1 MPSRAAAP
9 DADPRVRRR
18 ILELHRAPV
27 QELEQGAG
35 ENYLCLVVQEVYA
48 FWIIGIPNVAKTDP
62 GADGRETLALP
73 PENEGERDVCRTG
86 NIARNITGNIQ
97 GFEAS
102 P

>member
-1 MPSRAAAP
+1 M
-9 DADPRVRRR
+9 RRR
-18 ILELHRAPV
+18 ILELHRVPV
-27 QELEQGAG
+27 QELERGAG
-35 ENYLCLVVQEVYA
+35 ENYVCLVVQEIMYVWWYKRCMLSG
-48 FWIIGIPNVAKTDP
+48 IIGIPNVAKTDP

>member
-1 MPSRAAAP
+1 MPSPGAAP
-9 DADPRVRRR
+9 DDRSAGKTSYPR
-18 ILELHRAPV
+18 LHRAPV

-35 ENYLCLVVQEVYA
+35 ENYLCVVVQEVYA

>member
-1 MPSRAAAP
+1 MLRFESLNRG
-9 DADPRVRRR
+9 RGIIIYVW
-18 ILELHRAPV
+18 
-27 QELEQGAG
+27 G
-35 ENYLCLVVQEVYA
+35 VQEVYA

>member
-1 MPSRAAAP
+1 VSSNFIVFRFKSLN
-9 DADPRVRRR
+9 RGRGR
-18 ILELHRAPV
+18 IIYV
-27 QELEQGAG
+27 WW
-35 ENYLCLVVQEVYA
+35 YKEVYA
-48 FWIIGIPNVAKTDP
+48 FWIIGIPNVAETDP